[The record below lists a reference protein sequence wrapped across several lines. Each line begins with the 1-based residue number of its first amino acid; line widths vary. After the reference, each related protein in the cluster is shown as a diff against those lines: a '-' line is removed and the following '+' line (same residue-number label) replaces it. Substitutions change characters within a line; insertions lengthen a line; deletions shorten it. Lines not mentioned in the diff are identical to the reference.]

1 MKQRLFALLLPLTL
15 CLFATEA
22 SAIGNKVNGIYYL
35 FTGANAKV
43 TYDVNGTNNVTA
55 YTGDIVIPETVT
67 YQGITYTVTEI
78 GNWAFQY
85 CTNLTSLKLPNSIT
99 TFGDHAFFNY
109 TNLTSFEIP
118 NSISTVGM
126 YAFSEC
132 SALESI
138 SIPNSVTSIG
148 VKAFEKCTSLASLT
162 LPESVVSIGNDA
174 FNGCT
179 SLASV
184 DIPSSVK
191 SVGARAFSGCSSLAS
206 VTLPYGVETIGGGA
220 FSLCSSLTAVSI
232 PSSVTSIGNAAF
244 GDGSTNL
251 TTVKVNI
258 ASPLT
263 ITSSTFFNRAN
274 ATLYVPKGSKVAY
287 QNAQYWREFKNI
299 VEIIKGDVNKDG
311 KVTIADVTALVDI
324 ILGKDG
330 TQPFVF
336 DHECADVNEDG
347 NITIP
352 DVSALVNIILDAE

>member
-1 MKQRLFALLLPLTL
+1 
-15 CLFATEA
+15 
-22 SAIGNKVNGIYYL
+22 
-35 FTGANAKV
+35 
-43 TYDVNGTNNVTA
+43 
-55 YTGDIVIPETVT
+55 
-67 YQGITYTVTEI
+67 
-78 GNWAFQY
+78 
-85 CTNLTSLKLPNSIT
+85 
-99 TFGDHAFFNY
+99 
-109 TNLTSFEIP
+109 
-118 NSISTVGM
+118 
-126 YAFSEC
+126 
-132 SALESI
+132 
-138 SIPNSVTSIG
+138 VTSIG

-162 LPESVVSIGNDA
+162 LPESVTSIGNDA

-184 DIPSSVK
+184 NIPGSVK
-191 SVGARAFSGCSSLAS
+191 SVGDRAFSGCSSLTS

-232 PSSVTSIGNAAF
+232 PRSVTSIGNAAF
-244 GDGSTNL
+244 GGGSTNL

-258 ASPLT
+258 ALPLT
-263 ITSSTFFNRAN
+263 IASSTFYNRAN
-274 ATLYVPKGSKVAY
+274 ATLYVPQGSKEAY
-287 QNAQYWREFKNI
+287 QSAQYWREFKNI

-352 DVSALVNIILDAE
+352 DVSALVNIILGAE